1 MFFFEKLMRNKTVL
15 VNFSYLSILQ
25 IFTIVFP
32 LLTYPYLLRVVGL
45 ELYGVLVFAQT
56 IISYVSL
63 VINFGFNMSGA
74 RNVAVYKG
82 DKERLSQIVSS
93 IYLCKFILWLICLI
107 VYLSVISIFSFFK
120 NYYLVYF
127 KHKRRRSNEKE

>member
-63 VINFGFNMSGA
+63 VI
-74 RNVAVYKG
+74 
-82 DKERLSQIVSS
+82 
-93 IYLCKFILWLICLI
+93 
-107 VYLSVISIFSFFK
+107 
-120 NYYLVYF
+120 
-127 KHKRRRSNEKE
+127 RRDCPK

>member
-74 RNVAVYKG
+74 RNVAVYK
-82 DKERLSQIVSS
+82 EI
-93 IYLCKFILWLICLI
+93 
-107 VYLSVISIFSFFK
+107 
-120 NYYLVYF
+120 
-127 KHKRRRSNEKE
+127 RRDCPK

>member
-45 ELYGVLVFAQT
+45 
-56 IISYVSL
+56 
-63 VINFGFNMSGA
+63 
-74 RNVAVYKG
+74 
-82 DKERLSQIVSS
+82 
-93 IYLCKFILWLICLI
+93 
-107 VYLSVISIFSFFK
+107 
-120 NYYLVYF
+120 
-127 KHKRRRSNEKE
+127 

>member
-1 MFFFEKLMRNKTVL
+1 MFFAEKLMRNKTVL

-32 LLTYPYLLRVVGL
+32 LLTYPYLLRIIGL
-45 ELYGVLVFAQT
+45 ELYGVLVFAQA

-74 RNVAVYKG
+74 RSVAVYKG
-82 DKERLSQIVSS
+82 DK
-93 IYLCKFILWLICLI
+93 
-107 VYLSVISIFSFFK
+107 
-120 NYYLVYF
+120 
-127 KHKRRRSNEKE
+127 